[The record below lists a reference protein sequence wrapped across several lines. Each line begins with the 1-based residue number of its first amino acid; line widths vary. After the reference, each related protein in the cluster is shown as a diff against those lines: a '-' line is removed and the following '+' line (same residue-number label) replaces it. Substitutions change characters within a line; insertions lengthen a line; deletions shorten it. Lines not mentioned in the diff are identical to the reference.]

1 MQAQRE
7 LKGTAYPST
16 DEQTVGLSEP
26 STDPTDAPLSE
37 EHTSPSTDENMAGVR
52 DYLLAHDIPAGDADL
67 ISSIVRNASS
77 GRNVYNEL
85 RKAFKKDWKRYYD
98 VVKTHL
104 AQKGEK

>member
-1 MQAQRE
+1 MPKTLILNLHYSQRE
-7 LKGTAYPST
+7 KISP
-16 DEQTVGLSEP
+16 VLS
-26 STDPTDAPLSE
+26 
-37 EHTSPSTDENMAGVR
+37 
-52 DYLLAHDIPAGDADL
+52 HDIPAGDADL

-98 VVKTHL
+98 VVKIQL